1 MSKTISIK
9 AFLPIAVAA
18 IAAMIIAPAFIV
30 SAAEGDDAERRCDN
44 PHPRFH
50 VAEVIEIDTDANTIL
65 VQGLRA
71 EEGSDEYVMI
81 SYDNETTI
89 KVDKEE
95 ADESAIKVG
104 DKIHAKG
111 EVNTESDEYRAEI
124 DADHIMIWDEL
135 EPRPPKQFKGG
146 ERPNTEA

>member
-30 SAAEGDDAERRCDN
+30 SAAEGDEGEKRCDN
-44 PHPRFH
+44 NKRFH
-50 VAEVIEIDTDANTIL
+50 IAEVIEIDTDANTIL

-71 EEGSDEYVMI
+71 EEGADEYVMI
-81 SYDNETTI
+81 SYDDETTI
-89 KVDKEE
+89 KIDKEE
-95 ADESAIKVG
+95 ADESAIQVG

-111 EVNTESDEYRAEI
+111 EVDTESEEYRAEI
-124 DADHIMIWDEL
+124 DADHILVWDEL
-135 EPRPPKQFKGG
+135 EPRPPKFKYRGG
-146 ERPNTEA
+146 EKTDLEV